1 MLAKNIN
8 IDELAKLFKDLEI
21 NVPDFMNRKYLITV
35 SEYSKFLE
43 LLYNATYLDK
53 KNSEYALS
61 LLDESKGKK
70 KGIMKFLPDGSKTI
84 HKFSNRFN
92 NNQYEL
98 RESGII
104 YTKNDAFQLTIFAT
118 GNNNTTLDSATGNIG
133 KIVYD
138 WIKNM

>member
-1 MLAKNIN
+1 M
-8 IDELAKLFKDLEI
+8 
-21 NVPDFMNRKYLITV
+21 
-35 SEYSKFLE
+35 E
-43 LLYNATYLDK
+43 LLYNATYLNK

-70 KGIMKFLPDGSKTI
+70 KGIMKLLPDGSKTI

-104 YTKNDAFQLTIFAT
+104 YTNNDAFQLTIFAT
-118 GNNNTTLDSATGNIG
+118 GNNNATLESTTGNIG

-138 WIKNM
+138 WIENM